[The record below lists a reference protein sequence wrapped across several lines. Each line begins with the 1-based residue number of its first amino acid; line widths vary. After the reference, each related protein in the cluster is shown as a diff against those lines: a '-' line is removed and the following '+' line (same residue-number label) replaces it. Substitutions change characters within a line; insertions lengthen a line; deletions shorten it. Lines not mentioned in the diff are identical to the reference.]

1 MTTNRSGSE
10 IRLTPAGSAICP
22 AVSWVPGSAPSMDTV
37 NCSGIDSASASIS
50 MLLVS
55 WVTRVSGPAWPS
67 TTTLTSTT
75 TFSPRRTTSRSACWM
90 VRRIGWI

>member
-1 MTTNRSGSE
+1 
-10 IRLTPAGSAICP
+10 
-22 AVSWVPGSAPSMDTV
+22 
-37 NCSGIDSASASIS
+37 